1 MRGQAAL
8 DARVQPRHAPGPFA
22 HGAEHAEGVE
32 VAQHLRRPGVEAGGI
47 LGPLRQPLQVG
58 AVAAGRAVH
67 RQRRHAAGVGGLHER
82 ELGAP
87 AVLQQLQRRGAVAA
101 VQRLRQLA
109 DGAGKTPAAAQHHGL
124 LRQRGGV
131 GGRHRRQLLAGGG
144 RDPAHRLRVVG
155 AVLGGAGHR
164 LAQVAQH
171 RAGLDR
177 RELVA
182 VAQQHQARAGRQGG
196 EQAGH
201 HLQVHHRGFVD
212 EEHVDL
218 QRLGR
223 VVHEAACAGPRAQQ
237 RVQRAG
243 RPQPRCPAGQPQAV
257 AVLRLQV
264 LQRGADRLPQPRRG
278 LAGGRGQCHAQ
289 GLRPGMQR
297 LQQHQ
302 QPGRG
307 VGLAGARAARDDAE
321 RRAQRHGAGHALP
334 VDLGAVGCGAV
345 GHTEQP
351 VHPRADPG
359 RVRGRGLRADRLRAR
374 PHLCRHL
381 PLLAPVAAQRKAVV
395 LQHQRR
401 GTAVV
406 GGVHLQQRATGPGR
420 ACGGRVGG
428 QQRAQ
433 QGQVGGGVGGCIGG
447 CIGGGG
453 RHSGP
458 GQHGL
463 RVLQQPLQRQ
473 AAVAAPF
480 QLRQQRRGQQQAGRR
495 RGVLAQ
501 QEVGESQVQRAQQA
515 ACTPVAQLL
524 QHRRAGHRPGSCG
537 PAAIASRASIS
548 ASGAGRCQ
556 PPRVAWPTPRRN
568 R

>member
-1 MRGQAAL
+1 M
-8 DARVQPRHAPGPFA
+8 
-22 HGAEHAEGVE
+22 
-32 VAQHLRRPGVEAGGI
+32 
-47 LGPLRQPLQVG
+47 
-58 AVAAGRAVH
+58 
-67 RQRRHAAGVGGLHER
+67 
-82 ELGAP
+82 
-87 AVLQQLQRRGAVAA
+87 
-101 VQRLRQLA
+101 
-109 DGAGKTPAAAQHHGL
+109 
-124 LRQRGGV
+124 
-131 GGRHRRQLLAGGG
+131 
-144 RDPAHRLRVVG
+144 
-155 AVLGGAGHR
+155 
-164 LAQVAQH
+164 
-171 RAGLDR
+171 
-177 RELVA
+177 
-182 VAQQHQARAGRQGG
+182 
-196 EQAGH
+196 
-201 HLQVHHRGFVD
+201 
-212 EEHVDL
+212 
-218 QRLGR
+218 
-223 VVHEAACAGPRAQQ
+223 
-237 RVQRAG
+237 
-243 RPQPRCPAGQPQAV
+243 
-257 AVLRLQV
+257 LRLQV

-351 VHPRADPG
+351 VHPDADPG
-359 RVRGRGLRADRLRAR
+359 RVRGLGLGLRADRLRAR

-401 GTAVV
+401 AAAVV

-433 QGQVGGGVGGCIGG
+433 QGQVGGGVCGCIGG
-447 CIGGGG
+447 CIGCGG

-501 QEVGESQVQRAQQA
+501 QEVGKGQVQRAQQA
-515 ACTPVAQLL
+515 ACAPVAQLL